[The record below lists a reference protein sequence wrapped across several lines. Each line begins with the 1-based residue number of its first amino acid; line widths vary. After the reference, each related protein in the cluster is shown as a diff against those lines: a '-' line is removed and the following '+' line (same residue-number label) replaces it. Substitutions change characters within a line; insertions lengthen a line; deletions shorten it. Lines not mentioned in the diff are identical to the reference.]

1 MRLWIKVLIGVLALG
16 LLLVAGAALFV
27 SQVDPNEYRGVIA
40 DAVEH
45 ATGRKLQIGGDLRI
59 RLLPVPSVQANDVS
73 FANAP
78 WASQPYMLRAKHV
91 RADVALLPLLEGKV
105 VIRRFDAMEPQVHL
119 QTDADGKGNWQ
130 LGGAGD
136 PGAGAGRSSAERMI
150 VVNQVRIE
158 NASLT
163 YVDGRTG
170 RKTDLAVAE
179 LVAGRERLSKRVSI
193 ALSATYQNLPV
204 MLKGKLGEAG
214 AIVSG
219 QPFELDLNGGLGD
232 AEFSIAGTVGNG
244 LVGKDLRL
252 DIALQSPSTRPITAA
267 VGVEVEELG
276 PVDMQLQVVEE
287 GGQLRL
293 DPVKLSARP
302 RGTDARISG
311 SVRNIALNRLSG
323 ADPGDAA
330 RKSIDLDLQASLG
343 EARFSVV
350 GDVAYPVDA
359 GTVRLDVTA
368 DTQST
373 QWLTKLAGVELEEI
387 GPLKLS
393 LAMLGSGGRYDFD
406 NIYLTARPRNTGASM
421 RGSIKGL
428 VLYASPGNT
437 NRQPAKVDVQG
448 ALGRA
453 QYSVNG
459 QVAEPMQ
466 AKGLRLSVSL
476 DAKSTRA
483 LTALA
488 DVDVEEL
495 GPLGLKLMVIGD
507 ADRLDLSGIDLTA
520 RPRGA
525 RITIT
530 GSVDDVVNKPR
541 PDLGVALAAEQLRQ
555 LDESLPQAGPVRLSV
570 KVQPSAEA
578 IEIRELVAQVGKSDL
593 SGSATVD
600 ISGERPTTKAKLR
613 SKLIDLTELAP
624 TAKQANGKTGPEK
637 AADGRLFSGNPLP
650 LDALKKM
657 NADIELAV
665 ARLVTDK
672 LALEKVDLV
681 AKLDNGNLM
690 VKPAARIAGGTIG
703 GTINIDSRTQPAK
716 FTADVDA
723 SKVSIG
729 SLTKEL
735 RGYETSKGLDSNLKM
750 KLRGQGDSVRAL
762 MGDLDGDIRLD
773 IGEGSFNN
781 NVLDRVGADLL
792 TQIISVAV
800 PTGEKDKTTAFKCG
814 VVRFAVNKGDA
825 VADQTLVMETDKV
838 LLTGGGLV
846 DLKTENLDLG
856 AHLAPRKG
864 IRIGTGTLSSLVR
877 VQGTLADPRLGTNLK
892 GVVSTGARVGIA
904 VATGGLSLLA
914 ESVYG
919 RVSEDA
925 DPCQAALTRKID
937 ANPDLLKSLLK

>member
-1 MRLWIKVLIGVLALG
+1 MRLWIKLLIGVFALG
-16 LLLVAGAALFV
+16 LLLVAGAALFI

-45 ATGRKLQIGGDLRI
+45 ATGRKLQLGGDLHI
-59 RLLPVPSVQANDVS
+59 KFLPVPSVQANDVS

-78 WASQPYMLRAKHV
+78 WASQPYMLRAKRV
-91 RADVALLPLLEGKV
+91 RADVAWLPLLEGKL
-105 VIRRFDAMEPQVHL
+105 VIRRFDAMEPQVYL

-130 LGGAGD
+130 LDGAGESGTD
-136 PGAGAGRSSAERMI
+136 TQRSSGDLMI
-150 VVNQVRIE
+150 FVNELRIE
-158 NASLT
+158 NASLS

-170 RKTDLAVAE
+170 RTTDLAVAE
-179 LVAGRERLSKRVSI
+179 LVAGRERLSKRVAI

-204 MLKGKLGEAG
+204 MLKGKLGEPG
-214 AIVSG
+214 AIVKG
-219 QPFELDLNGGLGD
+219 QPFELDLKGGIGD
-232 AEFSIAGTVGNG
+232 AEFSIAGAVGKG

-252 DIALQSPSTRPITAA
+252 DIELKSPSTKPISDAA
-267 VGVEVEELG
+267 GIEFEELG
-276 PVDMQLQVVEE
+276 PVDVQLQVVEE

-311 SVRNIALNRLSG
+311 SVKNIALNRLFG
-323 ADPGDAA
+323 ADAGDAA
-330 RKSIDLDLQASLG
+330 GKSIDVDLQASLG

-359 GTVRLDVTA
+359 GTMRLDVSA
-368 DTQST
+368 DTRTT

-387 GPLKLS
+387 GPIKLS
-393 LAMLGSGGRYDFD
+393 LAMLGTGGRYDLD
-406 NIYLTARPRNTGASM
+406 NIHLTARPRNTDASM
-421 RGSIKGL
+421 RGSIKDL
-428 VLYASPGNT
+428 LLYTNT
-437 NRQPAKVDVQG
+437 ESTKRQPAKVDVQG
-448 ALGRA
+448 TLGQA

-459 QVAEPMQ
+459 QVAEPMR

-495 GPLGLKLMVIGD
+495 GPLGLKLMVTGD
-507 ADRLDLSGIDLTA
+507 AERLDLSGIDLTA

-525 RITIT
+525 RVTIT
-530 GSVDDVVNKPR
+530 GSIGDVVNKPR
-541 PDLGVALAAEQLRQ
+541 PELGVALAAEQLRQ
-555 LDESLPQAGPVRLSV
+555 LDESLPQAGPVRLSA

-578 IEIRELVAQVGKSDL
+578 VEIKELVAQVGKSDL
-593 SGSATVD
+593 SGSASVD
-600 ISGERPTTKAKLR
+600 TSGERPKAKAKLR
-613 SKLIDLTELAP
+613 SKLMDLTELAP
-624 TAKQANGKTGPEK
+624 AAKEADSKAGTEK
-637 AADGRLFSGNPLP
+637 AADGRIFSGNPLP
-650 LDALKKM
+650 LDVLKKLD
-657 NADIELAV
+657 ADIELAV
-665 ARLVTDK
+665 TRLVTDK
-672 LALEKVDLV
+672 LSLDQVDLV

-703 GTINIDSRTQPAK
+703 GTITIDSRTQPAK
-716 FTADVDA
+716 FTADVDG

-750 KLRGQGDSVRAL
+750 KLQGQGDSMRAI
-762 MGDLDGDIRLD
+762 MGELDGDIRLD
-773 IGEGSFNN
+773 IGAGSLNN

-792 TQIISVAV
+792 TQLISVAV
-800 PTGEKDKTTAFKCG
+800 PTDEKDKTTAFQCG
-814 VVRFAVNKGDA
+814 VVRFAVNKGEA

-846 DLKTENLDLG
+846 DLKTEKLDLG
-856 AHLAPRKG
+856 AHLVPRKG
-864 IRIGTGTLSSLVR
+864 IRIHSGTLSSLVR

-892 GVVSTGARVGIA
+892 GVVTTGARVGIA

-919 RVSEDA
+919 RLSEDA

-937 ANPDLLKSLLK
+937 TNPDFLKSLLK